1 MAKGKIVE
9 FENFRAFAIIAVVL
23 IHASSRGVTALDP
36 ASKIHMLF
44 NFLNKI
50 ALFAVPSFIFMSGVV
65 LFYTYYDRWQAKD
78 IIPFYVKRLK
88 FIVVPYL
95 VVSLFY
101 YLFNQR
107 LYYGGIHFQLKSFL
121 DMLPWAEAGY
131 HLYFI
136 IIIVQFYLLFPLLLF
151 LVKKYPWV
159 KRHFALIGIGL
170 FMLFYVINTFY
181 YSFPHRT
188 SLCFTYFIYFFL
200 GASIG
205 MNYKAALAAA
215 IRNRVFIG
223 LSAFL
228 TGMGLALLYIRMDY
242 DRIASLYLFDFCFYA
257 YGAFASLFLL
267 WLAFVIIQKSSKL
280 SSILQNTGAHS
291 FGIYLIHPALLG
303 LYIMKIHV
311 PGGPLIF
318 FLNFVV
324 SFIVAFGGAYM
335 ITVLIKKFIKP
346 YWVLIGK

>member
-1 MAKGKIVE
+1 MSKGKIVE
-9 FENFRAFAIIAVVL
+9 FEIFRAFAIIAVVL

-36 ASKIHMLF
+36 ASKIHTIF

-50 ALFAVPSFIFMSGVV
+50 SLFAVPSFIFMSGVV
-65 LFYTYYDRWQAKD
+65 LFYTYYSRWQVKD
-78 IIPFYVKRLK
+78 IVPFYAKRLK
-88 FIVVPYL
+88 FIVIPYL
-95 VVSLFY
+95 VVSLLY

-107 LYYGGIHFQLKSFL
+107 LYYGGINFQLKSFL
-121 DMLPWAEAGY
+121 NMLPWAEAGY

-136 IIIVQFYLLFPLLLF
+136 IIIVQFYLLFPVLLF
-151 LVKKYPWV
+151 LVKKYPLV
-159 KRHFALIGIGL
+159 KRYFTLIGVGL
-170 FMLFYVINTFY
+170 FLLFYTVNTFY

-205 MNYKAALAAA
+205 MNYKAALAAV
-215 IRNRVFIG
+215 IRNRVLIS

-228 TGMGLALLYIRMDY
+228 TGTGLALLYIRMDFG
-242 DRIASLYLFDFCFYA
+242 RIGSLYLFDFCFYA

-267 WLAFVIIQKSSKL
+267 WLSYVIDQKSSKL
-280 SSILQNTGAHS
+280 SSIMQNIGAHS
-291 FGIYLIHPALLG
+291 FGIYLIHPAFLG
-303 LYIMKIHV
+303 LYIMKVHI

-318 FLNFVV
+318 FLNFIV
-324 SFIVAFGGAYM
+324 SFIVAFGGAYI

>member
-1 MAKGKIVE
+1 MSKEKIVE
-9 FENFRAFAIIAVVL
+9 FEIFRAFAIIAVVL

-36 ASKIHMLF
+36 ASKSHMIF

-50 ALFAVPSFIFMSGVV
+50 SLFAVPSFIFMSGVV
-65 LFYTYYDRWQAKD
+65 LFYTYYSRWQVKD
-78 IIPFYVKRLK
+78 IVPFYAKRLK
-88 FIVVPYL
+88 FIVIPYL
-95 VVSLFY
+95 VVSLLY

-107 LYYGGIHFQLKSFL
+107 LYYGGINFQLKSFL
-121 DMLPWAEAGY
+121 NMLPWAEAGY

-136 IIIVQFYLLFPLLLF
+136 IIIVQFYLLFPVLLF
-151 LVKKYPWV
+151 LVKKYPLV
-159 KRHFALIGIGL
+159 KRYFTLIGVGL
-170 FMLFYVINTFY
+170 FLLFYTVNTFY

-205 MNYKAALAAA
+205 MNYKAALAAV
-215 IRNRVFIG
+215 IRNRVLIS
-223 LSAFL
+223 LSTFL
-228 TGMGLALLYIRMDY
+228 TGTGLALLYIRMDFG
-242 DRIASLYLFDFCFYA
+242 RIGSLYLFDFCFYA

-267 WLAFVIIQKSSKL
+267 WLSYVIDQKSSKL
-280 SSILQNTGAHS
+280 SSIMQNIGAHS

-303 LYIMKIHV
+303 LYIMKVHI

-318 FLNFVV
+318 FLNFIV
-324 SFIVAFGGAYM
+324 SFIVAFGGAYI